1 MKEWYAA
8 VSGRSD
14 MSEYLVL
21 CPPVGPEP
29 GPPTPSWQTS
39 IANPLGGLQNPRKR
53 FCKRQLKG
61 VSNLYK
67 STLSKETHGL
77 GPLDFELIDFM
88 LIIT

>member
-39 IANPLGGLQNPRKR
+39 IANPLEKNFKTRENV
-53 FCKRQLKG
+53 FAKG
-61 VSNLYK
+61 S
-67 STLSKETHGL
+67 
-77 GPLDFELIDFM
+77 
-88 LIIT
+88 

>member
-21 CPPVGPEP
+21 CPPVGP
-29 GPPTPSWQTS
+29 GQGLPP
-39 IANPLGGLQNPRKR
+39 PLGKPASQILLKDFKTRENVER

-61 VSNLYK
+61 VSKTFINQPYQK
-67 STLSKETHGL
+67 RHM
-77 GPLDFELIDFM
+77 DWVH
-88 LIIT
+88 